1 MTHKKNQPNNV
12 KWRDEHDQAFKQLK
26 NDLVSA
32 PVLLNP
38 DFNAEF
44 ILQTDASD
52 RGLGVVHVLLQEK
65 EAERHPIVYLSKK
78 LMSRE
83 QSFATV
89 ENECYAMV

>member
-1 MTHKKNQPNNV
+1 MTRKNHPNHV
-12 KWRDEHDQAFKQLK
+12 KRTIEHDQTFKQLK
-26 NDLVSA
+26 KDLIHLSA
-32 PVLLNP
+32 PVLRNP
-38 DFNAEF
+38 DFNSGL
-44 ILQTDASD
+44 ILQTDTGD
-52 RGLGVVHVLLQEK
+52 RGLGVVLLQEK

>member
-1 MTHKKNQPNNV
+1 MDKKNQPNNV
-12 KWRDEHDQAFKQLK
+12 KWRDEHDLK

-52 RGLGVVHVLLQEK
+52 RGLGVVLLQEK